1 MEIFAASRA
10 GRSAER
16 HFRYLRG
23 RWRRRMA
30 STLALA
36 GGTFLLAAMLVA
48 RFSPWQPTFTAG
60 VLTGCALTFII
71 WGWDDPPEVIAKW
84 RRGSQGEQ
92 ATARALRALGPDWY
106 VRHDVEGRFGNLDHI
121 VVGSGGVFLLDSKN
135 LSGRAE
141 VDEGVLHVRFP
152 LSPADDR
159 DYTRLPRALFGAAA
173 GLRERLKYEL
183 GWIVDVHPVVVLTG
197 LYPQR
202 RAEAGRLVYLA
213 VDELVPWLNEQP
225 RRVAPRDVAAIRPI
239 VAALPAARDFARARR
254 EAE

>member
-1 MEIFAASRA
+1 M
-10 GRSAER
+10 
-16 HFRYLRG
+16 L
-23 RWRRRMA
+23 

-36 GGTFLLAAMLVA
+36 GGAFLLPAMLVA

-60 VLTGCALTFII
+60 LLTGCGLSLTI
-71 WGWDDPPEVIAKW
+71 WAWDDPPEVVAKW

-106 VRHDVEGRFGNLDHI
+106 ARHDLEGRFGNLDHI
-121 VVGSGGVFLLDSKN
+121 VVGPAGVFLLDSKN

-141 VDEGVLHVRFP
+141 VEDGVLHVRFP
-152 LSPADDR
+152 LSPTDDW
-159 DYTRLPRALFGAAA
+159 DYTRLPRALFGAAV
-173 GLRERLKYEL
+173 GLRERLRQEL

-225 RRVAPRDVAAIRPI
+225 RRVAPQDVAAIRPI
-239 VAALPAARDFARARR
+239 VAALPAAGDLPRERR
-254 EAE
+254 EAGRSTRA